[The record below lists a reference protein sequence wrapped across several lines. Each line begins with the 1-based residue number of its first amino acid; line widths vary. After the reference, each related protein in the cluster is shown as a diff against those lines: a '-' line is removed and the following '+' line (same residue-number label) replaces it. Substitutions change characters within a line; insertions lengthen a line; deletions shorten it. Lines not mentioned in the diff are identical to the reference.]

1 MLKLKEFL
9 TEECRNVSQL
19 LNDTLRHAYSV
30 ADGKYFYIECQ
41 RRVIALMRQ
50 IDAAG
55 DSDMATL
62 GLLSERISDL
72 SELITRIER
81 SHIGEFSWPFAECLR
96 RLAIDIC
103 RRQGLPSPDY
113 DPLFFISAEGG
124 LLSYSI
130 SFEPAGNTA
139 LDAKKQIFNIVFPR
153 SLKYSVLLHP
163 ILGHEIGHAAYSV
176 PDVSHRLDNEVLD
189 RLLETGPMRDTESL
203 KQWLLDFHQID
214 VSDDTAAEIYANWQE
229 EYLCDLFGLVLMGP
243 SFVSA
248 HRSLLRTIDPPGQ
261 ELSGT
266 HPPKLARY
274 WMIDVAMEHLGWNN
288 FGNTSTGVFGDAIR
302 SLNHSCADAVLGITP
317 VYKVF
322 AEQNIRNAVDGL
334 SAILTQI
341 GQAAYKLPPE
351 PGIEVIVNRI
361 CEGIPPAHVRLTR
374 KENTDHQLELPETD
388 FRSILF
394 AGWLAWHQCK
404 RNSAA
409 LTYSQ
414 INRLCDMGLLH
425 LQAISTWMANNRH
438 GST

>member
-30 ADGKYFYIECQ
+30 ADGKDFYLECQ
-41 RRVIALMRQ
+41 RRVTALKLQ
-50 IDAAG
+50 IDGAD

-62 GLLSERISDL
+62 GLLSERISGL

-103 RRQGLPSPDY
+103 RPQGLPSPDY

-153 SLKYSVLLHP
+153 SLKHSVLLHP
-163 ILGHEIGHAAYSV
+163 ILGHEIGHAAYSM
-176 PDVSHRLDNEVLD
+176 PGVSRRLDNEVLD
-189 RLLETGPMRDTESL
+189 PLLQTGPMRNSGTL
-203 KQWLLDFHQID
+203 QQWFHDSHQID
-214 VSDDTAAEIYANWQE
+214 VSDDTASEIYANWLE
-229 EYLCDLFGLVLMGP
+229 EYFCDLFGLVLMGP

-261 ELSGT
+261 ELSET

-274 WMIDVAMEHLGWNN
+274 WMIDVAMEHLRWNR
-288 FGNTSTGVFGDAIR
+288 FGNESAGAFGDAIR
-302 SLNHSCADAVLGITP
+302 SLNQSCADAVVGITP
-317 VYKVF
+317 VYQVF

-341 GQAAYKLPPE
+341 GEAAYKLPSE
-351 PGIEVIVNRI
+351 AEIEVMVNRI
-361 CEGIPPAHVRLTR
+361 CEGIPPARVKLTS
-374 KENTDHQLELPETD
+374 KDNTDHRLELPETD

-404 RNSAA
+404 RNSTD

-425 LQAISTWMANNRH
+425 LQAISTWKANNSY
-438 GST
+438 GSP

>member
-1 MLKLKEFL
+1 
-9 TEECRNVSQL
+9 
-19 LNDTLRHAYSV
+19 
-30 ADGKYFYIECQ
+30 
-41 RRVIALMRQ
+41 MRQ
-50 IDAAG
+50 IDAAN

-62 GLLSERISDL
+62 GLLSERISGL

-124 LLSYSI
+124 LLSYLI
-130 SFEPAGNTA
+130 AFEPAGNTA
-139 LDAKKQIFNIVFPR
+139 LDTKKQIFNIVFPR
-153 SLKYSVLLHP
+153 SLKYDVLLHP

-176 PDVSHRLDNEVLD
+176 PDVSSRLDNEVLN
-189 RLLETGPMRDTESL
+189 RLLQSGPMQDEAAL
-203 KQWLLDFHQID
+203 KKWLLDFHQID
-214 VSDDTAAEIYANWQE
+214 VSDDTASEIYANWLE

-261 ELSGT
+261 DLSGT

-288 FGNTSTGVFGDAIR
+288 FGNKSTGAFGDAVR
-302 SLNHSCADAVLGITP
+302 SLNQSCADAVLAITP

-322 AEQNIRNAVDGL
+322 AEQNIRSAVDGL
-334 SAILTQI
+334 STILTQI
-341 GQAAYKLPPE
+341 GDAAYKLPPE
-351 PGIEVIVNRI
+351 ADIEVLANRI
-361 CEGIPPAHVRLTR
+361 CEGIPPAHAILTS
-374 KENTDHQLELPETD
+374 KTNAEYQLELPEID

-404 RNSAA
+404 KHSVA

-425 LQAISTWMANNRH
+425 LQAISTWKTNNRH